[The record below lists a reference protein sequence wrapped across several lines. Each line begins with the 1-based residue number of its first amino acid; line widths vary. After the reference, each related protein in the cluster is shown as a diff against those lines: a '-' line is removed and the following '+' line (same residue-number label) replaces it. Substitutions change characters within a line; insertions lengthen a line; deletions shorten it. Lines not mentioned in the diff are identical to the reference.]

1 MTLLKFTFNEMPWF
15 SFYSKSKQNLQSH
28 LILFPLKCLDLM
40 TSDSYQKNVCICT
53 PKSFEIN

>member
-40 TSDSYQKNVCICT
+40 TSDPYQKM
-53 PKSFEIN
+53 FEFVFLNL